1 VIWVAV
7 VVVVLVVLLLLYGIA
22 LYNRLVRLRN
32 RVDNAWAQVDVQL
45 QRRHDLIPNL
55 VETVRGYAAHERST
69 FEAVTE
75 ARASAVQAGGV
86 AQQAEAENA
95 LTSALRQL
103 FAVAEA
109 YPQLRASENFQ
120 QLQGDLSDTEDKIA
134 VARQLYNDAVL
145 TYQSATQTVPTN
157 LLAGTFG
164 FGPRQYF
171 EIEERTREAP
181 RVDFSPAG
189 SAPGA

>member
-1 VIWVAV
+1 MDIFLLSVGGM
-7 VVVVLVVLLLLYGIA
+7 VVLAGA
-22 LYNRLVRLRN
+22 LAWSTYNRLMALDERCN
-32 RVDNAWAQVDVQL
+32 TAFADVDVL
-45 QRRHDLIPNL
+45 LKHRHNLIPNL
-55 VETVRGYAAHERST
+55 VETVRGYAGHERST

-120 QLQGDLSDTEDKIA
+120 QLQSDLSDTEDKIA

-181 RVDFSPAG
+181 RVDFSPAE
-189 SAPGA
+189 SAPSA